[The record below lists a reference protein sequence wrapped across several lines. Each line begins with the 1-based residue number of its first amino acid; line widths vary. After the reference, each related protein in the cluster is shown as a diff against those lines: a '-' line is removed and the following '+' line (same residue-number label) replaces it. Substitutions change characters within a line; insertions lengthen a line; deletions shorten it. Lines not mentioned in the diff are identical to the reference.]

1 VVLDCI
7 LSSGRQAEVLM
18 KTFQGIREE
27 LGFNP
32 VPLEQAI
39 GRTSTRRP
47 KSNPSSSTMPPKTR
61 PWPLIRR
68 GAIGKGKEGRIV
80 SGPAE

>member
-1 VVLDCI
+1 MVLDCI

-39 GRTSTRRP
+39 G
-47 KSNPSSSTMPPKTR
+47 PKTR